1 MKQIINKR
9 YEKENR
15 MLNVF
20 IRTVI
25 LYVIIV
31 VLLRLTGKRQIG
43 QLELTEL
50 VTAFMISEL
59 ASSPITDNSIP
70 LLYGVIPAI
79 TLVCLEV
86 FLSYAAMKSRCFRRL
101 VTGRALPL
109 VNKGKIDKN
118 QMNKARITL
127 EELLSA
133 MRCNSIS
140 CMSDIEYA
148 FLEPNGTISIIPK
161 SSESP
166 PSANDMNVKV
176 SEKGIEHSIIVDSDV
191 SFKELE
197 KTGKNEKWLNKK
209 LKEKGFSS
217 VDEVFYMG
225 VNELEEIYIIGKD
238 E

>member
-1 MKQIINKR
+1 
-9 YEKENR
+9 

-25 LYVIIV
+25 LYVVIV

-43 QLELTEL
+43 QLEITEL

-70 LLYGVIPAI
+70 LLYGVIPAV

-86 FLSYAAMKSRCFRRL
+86 FLSYASIKSRRFRRL
-101 VTGRALPL
+101 VTGRALVL
-109 VNKGKIDKN
+109 VNKGKIEKE
-118 QMNKARITL
+118 QMNKARITV

-133 MRCNSIS
+133 MRCNGVS

-148 FLEPNGTISIIPK
+148 FLEQNGTISIIPK
-161 SSESP
+161 ASESP
-166 PSANDMNVKV
+166 PSAKDMNVKV
-176 SEKGIEHSIIVDSDV
+176 SEKGIEHSIIIDSDI
-191 SFKELE
+191 SLKELE
-197 KTGKNEKWLNKK
+197 KIGKDQKWLKK
-209 LKEKGFSS
+209 KIKENGFSS
-217 VDEVFYMG
+217 PDEVFYMG
-225 VNELEEIYIIGKD
+225 VNELEEVYIIRKD

>member
-1 MKQIINKR
+1 MV
-9 YEKENR
+9 
-15 MLNVF
+15 NVF

-25 LYVIIV
+25 LYAVIV

-43 QLELTEL
+43 QLEITEL

-70 LLYGVIPAI
+70 LLYGVIPAV

-86 FLSYAAMKSRCFRRL
+86 FLSYAAMKSRKFRRL

-109 VNKGKIDKN
+109 VYKGKIDKE
-118 QMNKARITL
+118 QMNKARITV

-140 CMSDIEYA
+140 CMSDVEYA

-161 SSESP
+161 ASESP
-166 PSANDMNVKV
+166 PSSKDLKVKI
-176 SEKGIEHSIIVDSDV
+176 SEKGIEHSIIVDSDI
-191 SFKELE
+191 SKEELKNLGKNIEWLE
-197 KTGKNEKWLNKK
+197 KKLRENGFKNV
-209 LKEKGFSS
+209 S
-217 VDEVFYMG
+217 EVFYMG
-225 VNELEEIYIIGKD
+225 VNELDEIYIIGK
-238 E
+238 EKEK

>member
-1 MKQIINKR
+1 MI
-9 YEKENR
+9 
-15 MLNVF
+15 NVF

-25 LYVIIV
+25 LYAVIV
-31 VLLRLTGKRQIG
+31 VLMRLTGKRQIG

-70 LLYGVIPAI
+70 LLYGIIPAV

-86 FLSYAAMKSRCFRRL
+86 FMSYAAIKSRSFRRL
-101 VTGRALPL
+101 LTGRALPL
-109 VNKGKIDKN
+109 VNKGKIDKK
-118 QMNKARITL
+118 QMNKARITV

-166 PSANDMNVKV
+166 PSAKDMNVNV
-176 SEKGIEHSIIVDSDV
+176 SEKGIEHSIIIDSDV
-191 SFKELE
+191 SYKEL
-197 KTGKNEKWLNKK
+197 KKIGKDEKWLNKK
-209 LKEKGFSS
+209 LKENGFSCP
-217 VDEVFYMG
+217 DEVFYMG
-225 VNELEEIYIIGKD
+225 VNELEEIYIIGK
-238 E
+238 EE